1 MTQVI
6 VYEDAKK
13 EFLEKTEN
21 SVIELTYFKDEK
33 CKEESTKLLGKYC
46 KKTKYSFE
54 RTRSPYLSRYRDG
67 LKEDKDLY
75 DILDE
80 LIGARKTEILSVD
93 VVSNSSYNPSK
104 WQKLFDKRF
113 KEIIQMEKELG
124 DSVW

>member
-6 VYEDAKK
+6 VYEDVRK
-13 EFLEKTEN
+13 EFLEKREN
-21 SVIELTYFKDEK
+21 SVIELTYFKDEN

-54 RTRSPYLSRYRDG
+54 RIKPLFLTSYRNE
-67 LKEDKDLY
+67 LKEDKDVY
-75 DILDE
+75 DILED
-80 LIGARKTEILSVD
+80 IIKNRKIEIVSVD
-93 VVSNSSYNPSK
+93 VVSNTSYNPAR
-104 WQKLFDKRF
+104 WQKLFDNRF

>member
-6 VYEDAKK
+6 VYEDVRK

-21 SVIELTYFKDEK
+21 SVIELTYFKDEN

-54 RTRSPYLSRYRDG
+54 RIKPLFLTSYRNE
-67 LKEDKDLY
+67 LKEDKDVY
-75 DILDE
+75 DILED
-80 LIGARKTEILSVD
+80 IIKNRKIEIVSVD
-93 VVSNSSYNPSK
+93 VVSNTSYNPAR
-104 WQKLFDKRF
+104 WQKLFDNRF

>member
-6 VYEDAKK
+6 VYEDVRK

-21 SVIELTYFKDEK
+21 SVIELTYFKDEN
-33 CKEESTKLLGKYC
+33 CNEESTKLLGKYC

-54 RTRSPYLSRYRDG
+54 RTRSPYLSRYREG
-67 LKEDKDLY
+67 LKEDEDLY
-75 DILDE
+75 DILEE
-80 LIGARKTEILSVD
+80 LIGARKTKILSVD
-93 VVSNSSYNPSK
+93 VVPNTSYNPSR

-113 KEIIQMEKELG
+113 KEIMQMEEEFG

>member
-6 VYEDAKK
+6 VYEDVRK

-21 SVIELTYFKDEK
+21 SVIELTYFKDEN

-54 RTRSPYLSRYRDG
+54 RTRSPYLSRYREG

-75 DILDE
+75 DILEE
-80 LIGARKTEILSVD
+80 LIGARKTKILSVD
-93 VVSNSSYNPSK
+93 VRPNTQYNPSR
-104 WQKLFDKRF
+104 WQELFDKRF
-113 KEIIQMEKELG
+113 KEIIQMEEDFG
-124 DSVW
+124 GSVW

>member
-6 VYEDAKK
+6 IYEDVRK

-21 SVIELTYFKDEK
+21 SVIELTYFKDEN

-54 RTRSPYLSRYRDG
+54 RTRSPYLSRYREG

-75 DILDE
+75 DILEE
-80 LIGARKTEILSVD
+80 LIGARKTKILSVN
-93 VVSNSSYNPSK
+93 VRPNISYNPSR
-104 WQKLFDKRF
+104 WQELFDKRF
-113 KEIIQMEKELG
+113 KEIMQMEEDFG